1 MAADGPRRRGVEP
14 ALDKRRLRIVLG
26 AFFVALVVPSGVLIE
41 RVYSQLQAESLYR
54 QRDLADELTQRIAA
68 RVRAA
73 TDEEERRALADYRFL
88 VVQGDARANFQQRSS
103 LAAFPVSGPLPG
115 LIGYFQIDA
124 NGVFST
130 PLLPVGVDPTPY
142 GIDAADAERRRA
154 VEARLHAL
162 VTGAAGGTGALAAND
177 SIDERKQLIAA
188 TQRADKDSASQAIF
202 DRLTAETDRPAEPAA
217 SASIPAN
224 GIVHAED
231 AKRDVSLG
239 LWKKAENESAGAS
252 ASLVKAVPEAPR
264 VARKERAVVPMP
276 EASPAPAQFVA
287 QPVRTFD
294 SELDPF
300 QLRRLDERH
309 FVLFRKV
316 WLDGQRMI
324 QGAVLDRVRLI
335 DGLIA
340 APFRDTSLA
349 QDGDLAV
356 AYRGEALADV
366 GLHSPIAAG
375 EPLLRAALPAPFG
388 DFELVFSATDAHV
401 GAGGRVVVWAAA
413 VLALVVCVGFAV
425 VYRFSAAQIDLT
437 RQQRDFVSAVSHEL
451 KTPLTSIRM
460 YGEILRAGWATEEKK
475 RTYYDYIFHES
486 ERLSRLIDNVLRLAR
501 LTRNGDALEPKRMTC
516 AELSNLVASKVA
528 SHVERSGFR
537 IEWRRD
543 PAADERYVRLDP
555 DSFVQIVINLVD
567 NAVKFAAAADRKVV
581 EIGTDIESRLGGDR
595 VRFRV
600 RDFGPGID
608 PQHLARIFEL
618 FYRAENELTRETSGT
633 GIGLALVQELT
644 SAMGGAVDVRNCDP
658 GAEFTVT
665 FPLAAA

>member
-1 MAADGPRRRGVEP
+1 MAADAPRRRGVEP
-14 ALDKRRLRIVLG
+14 ALDKRRLRVVLG

-124 NGVFST
+124 NGAFST

-154 VEARLHAL
+154 VEARLHAI
-162 VTGAAGGTGALAAND
+162 VTGATAGTGALAATD
-177 SIDERKQLIAA
+177 ASDEKKQLAA
-188 TQRADKDSASQAIF
+188 AAPRPNKDSASQAIF
-202 DRLTAETDRPAEPAA
+202 DRLTAEIDRPAEPATAA
-217 SASIPAN
+217 SGAAN
-224 GIVHAED
+224 AAVYVGNAQRNETFGV
-231 AKRDVSLG
+231 G
-239 LWKKAENESAGAS
+239 KADNQAAGAL
-252 ASLVKAVPEAPR
+252 ASVANAAPEAPR
-264 VARKERAVVPMP
+264 VARKERAVVPIP
-276 EASPAPAQFVA
+276 EASPAPPAQFVA

-300 QLRRLDERH
+300 QLRRLGDRH

-335 DGLIA
+335 DGLIG

-349 QDGDLAV
+349 QDCDLAV

-366 GLHSPIAAG
+366 GVHSAISTG

-388 DFELVFSATDAHV
+388 DFELVFSAADAHV
-401 GAGGRVVVWAAA
+401 GPGGRVVAWAAA

-475 RTYYDYIFHES
+475 RSYYDYIFHES

-516 AELSNLVASKVA
+516 AELSSLVASKVA

-567 NAVKFAAAADRKVV
+567 NAVKFGSAATRKVV
-581 EIGTDIESRLGGDR
+581 EIGTEIESGLDGDR

-644 SAMGGAVDVRNCDP
+644 SAMGGTVDVRNCDP
-658 GAEFTVT
+658 GAEFTVS
-665 FPLAAA
+665 FPLAAI